1 MVPKIMT
8 WKRFV
13 EITRYLHFN
22 NSTSKPPLGHPA
34 RDRLHKVRPVI
45 EYLVEKFQSKYYPT
59 MNISV
64 DTRMVPFCSSA
75 SFCPDVMAFP
85 RRLSKD
91 GIKVWAAADT
101 SNGYVLN
108 FDVDVDELEDQ
119 IDHRSRHTLGFDV
132 VTSMAGP
139 YLGKNH
145 HLYFNEAFTT
155 PALLDHLLQQKT
167 YACAAVSL
175 SDKNLPACAKT
186 IKRKKDGQIVRRQC
200 GNVLL
205 T

>member
-1 MVPKIMT
+1 MKVHTGLRILIHFLEFKEIRSGKYLYGSITKMVPKIMT

-64 DTRMVPFCSSA
+64 DTRILPFLS
-75 SFCPDVMAFP
+75 
-85 RRLSKD
+85 RLSKD
-91 GIKVWAAADT
+91 AIKVWLAADT
-101 SNGYVLN
+101 SNGFVLN

-119 IDHRSRHTLGFDV
+119 IDQRSRLSRGFDV
-132 VTSMAGP
+132 VTSMARP
-139 YLGKNH
+139 
-145 HLYFNEAFTT
+145 
-155 PALLDHLLQQKT
+155 
-167 YACAAVSL
+167 
-175 SDKNLPACAKT
+175 
-186 IKRKKDGQIVRRQC
+186 
-200 GNVLL
+200 
-205 T
+205 

>member
-22 NSTSKPPLGHPA
+22 YSTSKPPLVHVA
-34 RDRLHKVRPVI
+34 HDRLHMVRPVI

-64 DTRMVPFCSSA
+64 DTRILPFLS
-75 SFCPDVMAFP
+75 
-85 RRLSKD
+85 RLSKD
-91 GIKVWAAADT
+91 AIKVWLAADT
-101 SNGYVLN
+101 SNGFVLN

-155 PALLDHLLQQKT
+155 PALLDHLLQQ
-167 YACAAVSL
+167 
-175 SDKNLPACAKT
+175 N
-186 IKRKKDGQIVRRQC
+186 
-200 GNVLL
+200 
-205 T
+205 